1 MVGASWERVGWQGE
15 SQARA
20 VRSTKQQRW
29 VWSQIRA
36 PGRHSWGQAHRG
48 TGAMAATVGWTLLQ
62 ATVRAPP
69 AWLTG
74 THPRGPA
81 LSMAAAATWAQGE
94 AERSVEAQQ
103 VVVGIAEEVQQHL
116 QAQSEQGSRDWTG
129 RAVHACPTPPWG
141 TPPPFLVPVSFSL
154 MTIPSCCPLSPTLH
168 LDPPA
173 TASQPVPT
181 NLARGSLNG
190 RRPGAPTQTG
200 KQVPTGGVTVI
211 HEQVV
216 VCAFRVQK
224 KEVQQDPVLGAWG
237 WAVRTEQPGSNVN
250 PLPTPPC
257 SLPTNIRPCSG

>member
-1 MVGASWERVGWQGE
+1 MEWVGVTDGGRIRKERGVLWVRVGSLMVGASWERVGWQGE

-81 LSMAAAATWAQGE
+81 LPMAAAATWAQGE

-116 QAQSEQGSRDWTG
+116 
-129 RAVHACPTPPWG
+129 
-141 TPPPFLVPVSFSL
+141 
-154 MTIPSCCPLSPTLH
+154 
-168 LDPPA
+168 
-173 TASQPVPT
+173 
-181 NLARGSLNG
+181 ARGSME
-190 RRPGAPTQTG
+190 A
-200 KQVPTGGVTVI
+200 
-211 HEQVV
+211 
-216 VCAFRVQK
+216 
-224 KEVQQDPVLGAWG
+224 
-237 WAVRTEQPGSNVN
+237 
-250 PLPTPPC
+250 
-257 SLPTNIRPCSG
+257 